1 MCGIKFGGLLLVF
14 ISLAV
19 MIFSLLRK
27 EEPFFNL
34 RDIIKAHKQL
44 IRNFILYTTDVLCC
58 GVIITVYSRS
68 SVLYGNQC
76 DFRNFSLNAAGF
88 TQHFRQL

>member
-44 IRNFILYTTDVLCC
+44 IRGSEYYRCALLWGYHYCIQQEL
-58 GVIITVYSRS
+58 S
-68 SVLYGNQC
+68 SIRKSV
-76 DFRNFSLNAAGF
+76 
-88 TQHFRQL
+88 

>member
-44 IRNFILYTTDVLCC
+44 IRGSEILISILPMCFAVGL
-58 GVIITVYSRS
+58 
-68 SVLYGNQC
+68 
-76 DFRNFSLNAAGF
+76 
-88 TQHFRQL
+88 